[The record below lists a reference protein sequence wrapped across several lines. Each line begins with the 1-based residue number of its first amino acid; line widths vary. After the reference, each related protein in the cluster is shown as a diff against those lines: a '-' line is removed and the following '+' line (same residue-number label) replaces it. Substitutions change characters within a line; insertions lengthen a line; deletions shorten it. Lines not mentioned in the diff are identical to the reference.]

1 MSKQQELSQK
11 AEHLPNYYFAKDL
24 FELDGYNHQ
33 KDQFNI
39 IADTWLCSSAE
50 KDSEGK
56 KFDGAYPKGFL
67 KRLKSSFAEYYPTD
81 RKSILHVCSGR
92 ISPDEGIRL
101 DHSPQ
106 YSPDYLCSAE
116 DFRLSDGKLVPSEKF
131 QFVLSDT
138 PYNEDASKKY
148 YKTPML
154 NRSNVMRQMNRV
166 CKVGGFIGVFDQ
178 IMVVSPPKNLKR
190 VAIIGVTSVPNLDLR
205 VLSVLKKISKYT
217 GKDESDSPRLDD
229 YIRKN
234 TTSNLH

>member
-1 MSKQQELSQK
+1 MSKQELNQK
-11 AEHLPNYYFAKDL
+11 EEHLPDYVFDKENFGL
-24 FELDGYNHQ
+24 EGYDFQ

-67 KRLKSSFAEYYPTD
+67 KRLKASFVNYYPTD
-81 RKSILHVCSGR
+81 RKDILHVCSGR
-92 ISPDEGIRL
+92 ISPDEGMRL
-101 DHSPQ
+101 DHSQQ
-106 YSPDYLCSAE
+106 YPPDFLCNAE
-116 DFRLSDGKLVPSEKF
+116 DFRLADGKLVPSEKF
-131 QFVLSDT
+131 QWVISDT

-166 CKVGGFIGVFDQ
+166 CKVGGFIAVFDQ

-190 VAIIGVTSVPNLDLR
+190 VAMIGVTSVPNLDMRILT
-205 VLSVLKKISKYT
+205 VLKKLSEYK
-217 GKDESDSPRLDD
+217 GKKEAEHRLDD
-229 YIRKN
+229 F
-234 TTSNLH
+234 